1 MRLKLLVK
9 KRGKGR
15 ERESTLYM
23 HLISDFYYN
32 VTILFCHNSRQI
44 VHDLDRVTG
53 EKQSLLSST
62 EQLINERDNA
72 LSQCNRLMAESSS
85 ASSEQGYLA
94 QQNNDLMTERDQLK
108 QELRETKSL
117 LEKVRMYTHV
127 HVYPPPSLSLSP
139 SL

>member
-1 MRLKLLVK
+1 MHI
-9 KRGKGR
+9 
-15 ERESTLYM
+15 

-32 VTILFCHNSRQI
+32 VIILFYHNSRQI